1 MPERELT
8 KRIAERAYEIWES
21 EGQPEGRSEQHWN
34 QARAEFAEAKSE
46 AEAAP
51 QSPAV
56 ATKTDPAPKAARGK
70 AGGARAAGTARSKGS
85 R

>member
-46 AEAAP
+46 AETAP
-51 QSPAV
+51 QSPA
-56 ATKTDPAPKAARGK
+56 ATKTDAAPKAARGK
-70 AGGARAAGTARSKGS
+70 AGGARAAGTTRSKGS